1 MAKVAE
7 LLYGLDDLP
16 SWPKNLIYGIQWALI
31 FLPTLTIL
39 STISATY
46 LGFQGSDT
54 VLFFQRMLVVTGTVM
69 ILQTLWGHRY
79 PLLDGPSSALL
90 LSFVIMAPQGM
101 PAIQGG
107 MIVGGIFLLLLG
119 FLGLMRYL
127 ERLFTDKVIGVI
139 LILIAVTLLPY
150 LGPMVIQDRP
160 GHVGDATVLGISL
173 SVMAAIAVFSYW
185 LWNFPK
191 TISFLLGILFGTVLM
206 MIAGRTSFGE
216 AWQSPW
222 FALPQSLFP
231 APPHFSL
238 AAAVTFLVAY
248 LAVIVNAM
256 GSIYSVGEIVGKKEI
271 GSRLARGIACTGFG
285 GLAAGACGVI
295 GTVSYGFSPG
305 VILVTQVGTRYAV
318 TVCGFLLLVLACF
331 PKILAL
337 LSAIPVC
344 VVGAAMLTGMAAQ
357 VGAGISVVT
366 RSGRPLDGRDYLITG
381 LPLLLGGS
389 VSFFPDLFFQSFP
402 SQLQGLMKNGM
413 VLGILA
419 VLFLEHVF
427 LRPKP
432 KSSV

>member
-16 SWPKNLIYGIQWALI
+16 SWPKNLIYGLQWALI

-39 STISATY
+39 STIAAAY

-54 VLFFQRMLVVTGTVM
+54 VLFFQRMLIVTGTVI

-90 LSFVIMAPQGM
+90 LSFIIMAPQGM

-107 MIVGGIFLLLLG
+107 MIVGGALLFLLG
-119 FLGLMRYL
+119 FLGLMRSL
-127 ERLFTDKVIGVI
+127 EPLFTDNVIGVI

-150 LGPMVIQDRP
+150 LGPMVIQERP
-160 GHVGDATVLGISL
+160 GQMGDATVLGISL

-185 LWNFPK
+185 LWKFPK
-191 TISFLLGILFGTVLM
+191 TISLLLGILFGTVLM
-206 MIAGRTSFGE
+206 RIAGRTNFGE
-216 AWQSPW
+216 ALQSPW

-231 APPHFSL
+231 APPQFAL
-238 AAAVTFLVAY
+238 ATAVTFLVAY

-256 GSIYSVGEIVGKKEI
+256 GSIYSVAEIVGKKEI
-271 GSRLARGIACTGFG
+271 DSRVARGIGCTGFG

-295 GTVSYGFSPG
+295 GTVSFGYSPG
-305 VILVTQVGTRYAV
+305 VILVTRVGTRYAV
-318 TVCGFLLLVLACF
+318 TVCGVLLLGLAFF
-331 PKILAL
+331 PKILAFF
-337 LSAIPVC
+337 SAIPVC

-357 VGAGISVVT
+357 VGAGISVLT
-366 RSGRPLDGRDYLITG
+366 RSSRPLDGRDYLVIG
-381 LPLLLGGS
+381 LPILLGGS
-389 VSFFPDLFFQSFP
+389 VSFFPDPFFQSFP
-402 SQLQGLMKNGM
+402 FALQALMKNGM
-413 VLGILA
+413 VVGILT

-432 KSSV
+432 KSRV